1 MFTDINEAKAHARA
15 MRASHE
21 GRHYGLRQRKNG
33 TISVD
38 KAHRIF
44 RPMWTTEAD
53 SRGEKK
59 RHDWTVI
66 EPADVPLILELVNTE
81 GISRASVARKFDVS
95 ASLVESIVKKRRWKR
110 PVNTEVRV

>member
-1 MFTDINEAKAHARA
+1 MFTDINAAIDRAREL
-15 MRASHE
+15 RASHE

-38 KAHRIF
+38 RAHRIF

-53 SRGEKK
+53 TRGEKK
-59 RHDWTVI
+59 RHEWTVI
-66 EPADVPLILELVNTE
+66 EPDDVPLILELVNTE

-95 ASLVESIVKKRRWKR
+95 ASLVESIVKNRRWKGR
-110 PVNTEVRV
+110 LTSR

>member
-33 TISVD
+33 SISVD

-44 RPMWTTEAD
+44 QPMWTTEAD

-66 EPADVPLILELVNTE
+66 EPSDVPLILELVHTE
-81 GISRASVARKFDVS
+81 GLSRASVARKFDVS
-95 ASLVESIVKKRRWKR
+95 PFLVESIVKNRRWKR